1 MMLLTFARSK
11 VKIALIQ
18 RKLGRLYGCIMFV
31 LLLVAILPLLGIQY
45 DLFSCSI
52 GSGSTGG
59 RVLVSKLEQ
68 HGYDPSTDV
77 TLNAYTTTSGSHQSR
92 TAPAGMTSSVPICT
106 SSERLQY
113 IKAQIARHGVPS
125 KQHLSLLANDDK
137 RLAVRIIRKCA
148 SSSMEQ
154 FLVLAGG
161 KYKLS
166 DVDGDNLWRPEVQRS
181 YGLRRVD
188 QQSLH
193 TIANHRKIVVVRNP
207 MDRFVSAFNDLII
220 LRDPGQF
227 RQPMR
232 DWLPPEHRNAT
243 LFQQFTKAIL
253 SGFTNTHWQPQASAI
268 RFQDINYDDVIR
280 MESFRH
286 DLEPIVTGYLGLE
299 WSTVSDAT
307 RNVKRTNLST
317 PTDTVV
323 KPRRLP
329 ILGEISKTEV
339 RQLKEMYRSDFDLL
353 GYDFD
358 VDSLTTSCKI
368 VTSDGKVC
376 C

>member
-31 LLLVAILPLLGIQY
+31 LLLVAILPLLGIKS
-45 DLFSCSI
+45 DLFSCST

-77 TLNAYTTTSGSHQSR
+77 TLSAYTTTSGSHQSR

-253 SGFTNTHWQPQASAI
+253 SGFTNTHWQPQAPAI
-268 RFQDINYDDVIR
+268 CFQDINYDDVIR